1 MPEAHAQRRDRL
13 RSRLAGA
20 GADVA
25 LITNRVNV
33 RYLTGFTGSN
43 AALLVYAPGAAGEG
57 SAESGAVL
65 CTDGRYAHQA
75 SEEAPG
81 VELLVERACAQTLT
95 KRAAAAGAVRL
106 AIEEQHVTVELYR
119 ALGAVLAEENAA
131 AALVDLGRVVEDL
144 RRIKDPAE
152 IAALRIA
159 CEIGDRALGEMIE
172 SILVGRTE
180 RHIAMELERRMADHG
195 ADAVAF
201 PTIVATGPNSAI
213 PHHDPG
219 DRRVEDGDFLKID
232 FGARY
237 RGYHADMTRTFVIGT
252 EPAGWQQEIYGVV
265 FAAQKAGREAL
276 APGVEAVEVDRA
288 ARAVIERAGYL
299 EFFKHGLG
307 HGVGLEIHE
316 DPLLGPTA
324 TGKLDACM
332 PVTVEPGIYLPGR
345 GGVRIEDTLV
355 VRPLEDGGPELLTI
369 TTKELL
375 VL

>member
-13 RSRLAGA
+13 RSHLIGA
-20 GADVA
+20 GFDAA
-25 LITNRVNV
+25 LITNLVNV

-43 AALLVYAPGAAGEG
+43 AALLVGA
-57 SAESGAVL
+57 SADAADGGAVL
-65 CTDGRYAHQA
+65 CTDGRYTTQA
-75 SEEAPG
+75 GEESPD
-81 VELLVERACAQTLT
+81 VEILIDRACARALT
-95 KRAAAAGAVRL
+95 GRAAAAGAARL
-106 AIEEQHVTVELYR
+106 AIEEQNVTVELYR
-119 ALGAVLAEENAA
+119 ALGTALTEAAPAAE
-131 AALVDLGRVVEDL
+131 LVGLGRVVEDL
-144 RRIKDPAE
+144 RRIKDSEE

-201 PTIVATGPNSAI
+201 PTIVATGTNSAI

-252 EPAGWQQEIYGVV
+252 EPAQWQQEIYNVV

-276 APGVEAVEVDRA
+276 APGVELAAVDKA
-288 ARAVIERAGYL
+288 ARDVIEQAGYL
-299 EFFKHGLG
+299 EFFTHGLG

-316 DPLLGPTA
+316 DPRLGPTA

>member
-1 MPEAHAQRRDRL
+1 MPEAHAHRRDRL

-25 LITNRVNV
+25 LITNLVNV

-43 AALLVYAPGAAGEG
+43 AALLVYTPGAAGEG
-57 SAESGAVL
+57 SDAGAVL
-65 CTDGRYAHQA
+65 CTDGRYAAQA
-75 SEEAPG
+75 TEESPG
-81 VELLVERACAQTLT
+81 VELVVDRACAQTLT
-95 KRAAAAGAVRL
+95 RRAASTGAVRL
-106 AIEEQHVTVELYR
+106 AIEEQHVTVELHR
-119 ALGAVLAEENAA
+119 ALGGVLAETNAA
-131 AALVDLGRVVEDL
+131 AQLVALGRVVEDL
-144 RRIKDPAE
+144 RRIKDVEE

-201 PTIVATGPNSAI
+201 PTVVATGPNSAI

-237 RGYHADMTRTFVIGT
+237 HGYHGDMTRTFVIGT
-252 EPAGWQQEIYGVV
+252 EPAGWQQEIYHVV

-276 APGVEAVEVDRA
+276 VPGVEAVAVDRA
-288 ARAVIERAGYL
+288 AREVIEQAGYL
-299 EFFKHGLG
+299 EFFPHGLG

-316 DPLLGPTA
+316 DPRLGPTA

>member
-1 MPEAHAQRRDRL
+1 MPEAHDRRRDRL

-25 LITNRVNV
+25 LITNLVNV

-43 AALLVYAPGAAGEG
+43 AALLVYTPGAPGEG
-57 SAESGAVL
+57 TGSGAVL
-65 CTDGRYAHQA
+65 CTDSRYAAQA
-75 SEEAPG
+75 AEESPG
-81 VELLVERACAQTLT
+81 VELLVERACAQALT
-95 KRAAAAGAVRL
+95 TRAARSGAVRL

-119 ALGAVLAEENAA
+119 ELGRVLAEESAA
-131 AALVDLGRVVEDL
+131 GELVNLGRVVEDL
-144 RRIKDPAE
+144 RRIKDPEE

-201 PTIVATGPNSAI
+201 PTVVATGPNSAI

-237 RGYHADMTRTFVIGT
+237 RGYHGDMTRTFVIGT
-252 EPAGWQQEIYGVV
+252 EPSAWQQEIYSVV

-276 APGVEAVEVDRA
+276 APGVEAVAVDKA
-288 ARAVIERAGYL
+288 ARDVIAQAGFL
-299 EFFKHGLG
+299 DFFGHGLG

-316 DPLLGPTA
+316 DPRLGPTA

>member
-13 RSRLAGA
+13 RSRLAAA
-20 GADVA
+20 GADAA
-25 LITNRVNV
+25 LITNLVNV
-33 RYLTGFTGSN
+33 RYLTGFTGSH
-43 AALLVYAPGAAGEG
+43 AALLVRAAD
-57 SAESGAVL
+57 SGDDAVL
-65 CTDGRYAHQA
+65 CTDGRYTTQA
-75 SEEAPG
+75 TEEAPD
-81 VELLVERACAQTLT
+81 VELLTERGCAQALT
-95 KRAAAAGAVRL
+95 KRVTAAGAVRL
-106 AIEEQHVTVELYR
+106 AIEEQNVTVELYR
-119 ALGAVLAEENAA
+119 ALGEIAREATPGAELIA
-131 AALVDLGRVVEDL
+131 LGRGVEDL
-144 RRIKDPAE
+144 RRIKDTEE

-159 CEIGDRALGEMIE
+159 SEIGDRALGEMIE

-201 PTIVATGPNSAI
+201 PTIVATGPNSAV

-237 RGYHADMTRTFVIGT
+237 HGYHADMTRTFVIGT
-252 EPAGWQQEIYGVV
+252 EPAAWQQEIYGVV

-276 APGVEAVEVDRA
+276 APGVEAAAVDKA
-288 ARAVIERAGYL
+288 ARDVIEQAGYL
-299 EFFKHGLG
+299 EFFTHGLG

-316 DPLLGPTA
+316 DPRLGPTA

>member
-43 AALLVYAPGAAGEG
+43 AALLVYTPGAAGEG
-57 SAESGAVL
+57 STDSGAVL
-65 CTDGRYAHQA
+65 CTDGRYAQQA

-81 VELLVERACAQTLT
+81 VELLVERACAQALT
-95 KRAAAAGAVRL
+95 RRAAAAGAVRL

-119 ALGAVLAEENAA
+119 ALGAVLAEESAA
-131 AALVDLGRVVEDL
+131 ATLVGLGRVVEDL

-159 CEIGDRALGEMIE
+159 CEIGDRAIGEMIE

-276 APGVEAVEVDRA
+276 APGVEAVAVDRA
-288 ARAVIERAGYL
+288 AREVIEQAGYL

-316 DPLLGPTA
+316 DPHLGPTA

>member
-1 MPEAHAQRRDRL
+1 MPDAHGQRRDRL

-20 GADVA
+20 GVDVA
-25 LITNRVNV
+25 LITNLVNV

-43 AALLVYAPGAAGEG
+43 AALLVYTPGSGGGAS
-57 SAESGAVL
+57 SAGAVL
-65 CTDGRYAHQA
+65 CTDGRYASQA
-75 SEEAPG
+75 GEESPD
-81 VELLVERACAQTLT
+81 VELLVERACAQALT
-95 KRAAAAGAVRL
+95 KRAAAAGGVRL

-119 ALGAVLAEENAA
+119 ALGAIAAEASPAA
-131 AALVDLGRVVEDL
+131 ELIGLGRVVEDL
-144 RRIKDPAE
+144 RKIKDAEE

-201 PTIVATGPNSAI
+201 PTIVATGPNSAV

-237 RGYHADMTRTFVIGT
+237 HGYHADMTRTFVIGT
-252 EPAGWQQEIYGVV
+252 EPTTWQQEVYGVV

-276 APGVEAVEVDRA
+276 APGVELAAVDKA
-288 ARAVIERAGYL
+288 ARDVIEQAGYL
-299 EFFKHGLG
+299 EFFTHGLG

-316 DPLLGPTA
+316 DPRLGPTA